1 MPFADY
7 KFGIRIGIRK
17 LAAWPRGQHTRLMK
31 KIRYLPL
38 AVIYSN

>member
-31 KIRYLPL
+31 KNPL
-38 AVIYSN
+38 FALGSHL